1 MFKSYNVPVLFD
13 PDEQEQ
19 IEGWLILVAIG
30 LTVTPLRFAT
40 ISLIR
45 QNIFDSNVW
54 NNLIDI
60 DTSTR
65 NLPIR
70 IPYFIFSKRVKK
82 TFVKKTKKHKEYSTR
97 SASLRTTKQI

>member
-45 QNIFDSNVW
+45 QNI
-54 NNLIDI
+54 LTATYGII
-60 DTSTR
+60 
-65 NLPIR
+65 
-70 IPYFIFSKRVKK
+70 
-82 TFVKKTKKHKEYSTR
+82 
-97 SASLRTTKQI
+97 